1 MRILLVND
9 DGIDAPGIR
18 ALVEQLKDKNEVY
31 VCAPASQRSGYSHG
45 VTYFHGATHVQ
56 PRNIPGAVK
65 AWAVDGTPAD
75 CSYLGIY
82 ELMDEKPDLLI
93 SGINQGQ
100 NMSADI
106 VYSGTIGA
114 ACEGLIGHVPSIAV
128 SWCSFTD
135 TDFTT
140 AAKVTQKAVDFF
152 MNQSVHDYVLSVNV
166 PALPYEEIK
175 GVKWA
180 WPQPCRD
187 FERPLARNYRED
199 GSFDIITT
207 EPISSDV
214 ILSLEGTDLYE
225 VSCGY
230 VTLTPIGLDP
240 SIRSVLFLQKNSE
253 KSFEL

>member
-9 DGIDAPGIR
+9 DGIEAPGIL
-18 ALVEQLKDKNEVY
+18 ALVKQFKVDHEVF

-128 SWCSFTD
+128 SYCSFTD

-140 AAKVTQKAVDFF
+140 AAKVTEKAVAFYMD
-152 MNQSVHDYVLSVNV
+152 QPSCEYVLSVNV
-166 PALPYEEIK
+166 PALPYDEIK

-207 EPISSDV
+207 EPLSPDV
-214 ILSLEGTDLYE
+214 ILPMEGTDLYE

-240 SIRSVLFLQKNSE
+240 SIRSELFPQE
-253 KSFEL
+253 KIRKIFEL

>member
-1 MRILLVND
+1 MKILLVND
-9 DGIDAPGIR
+9 DGINAPGIL
-18 ALVEQLKDKNEVY
+18 ALVKQFAEKHEVY
-31 VCAPASQRSGYSHG
+31 VCAPSSQRSGYSHG

-56 PRNIPGAVK
+56 PVGIAGAVK

-114 ACEGLIGHVPSIAV
+114 ACEGLIAHIPSIAM

-135 TDFTT
+135 TDFSI
-140 AAKVTQKAVDFF
+140 AAKVAEKAVVFF
-152 MNQSVHDYVLSVNV
+152 MEQPDHDYVLSVNV
-166 PALPYEEIK
+166 PALPYEQIK

-180 WPQPCRD
+180 WPQACRD

-199 GSFDIITT
+199 GSFDVVTT
-207 EPISSDV
+207 EPLSADP
-214 ILSLEGTDLYE
+214 ILNQEGTDLYE
-225 VSCGY
+225 VSSGY

-240 SIRSVLFLQKNSE
+240 TIRLDVFSKE
-253 KSFEL
+253 KIRNFF

>member
-1 MRILLVND
+1 MKILLVND
-9 DGIDAPGIR
+9 DGIHAPGIL
-18 ALVEQLKDKNEVY
+18 ALVKQFAEKHEVY
-31 VCAPASQRSGYSHG
+31 VCAPSSQRSGYSHG

-56 PRNIPGAVK
+56 PVSIAGAVK

-114 ACEGLIGHVPSIAV
+114 ACEGLIAHIPSIAM

-135 TDFTT
+135 TDFST
-140 AAKVTQKAVDFF
+140 AARVAEKAVTFF
-152 MNQSVHDYVLSVNV
+152 MKQSVHDYVLSVNV
-166 PALPYEEIK
+166 PALSYDQIK

-187 FERPLARNYRED
+187 FERPLERNYRED
-199 GSFDIITT
+199 GSFDIVTT
-207 EPISSDV
+207 EPLSADP
-214 ILSLEGTDLYE
+214 ILKLEGTDLYE
-225 VSCGY
+225 VSCGF

-240 SIRSVLFLQKNSE
+240 TKHSDLFSEEKIRNF
-253 KSFEL
+253 F

>member
-18 ALVEQLKDKNEVY
+18 ALVEQFKDEHEVY

-56 PRNIPGAVK
+56 SRCIPGAVK

-114 ACEGLIGHVPSIAV
+114 ACEGLIAHVPSIAV

-140 AAKVTQKAVDFF
+140 AAEVTQKAVDFF

-166 PALPYEEIK
+166 PALPYDEIK

-180 WPQPCRD
+180 WPQACRD
-187 FERPLARNYRED
+187 FERPLARRYNED
-199 GSFDIITT
+199 GSFDIVTT
-207 EPISSDV
+207 EP
-214 ILSLEGTDLYE
+214 LSPDPIKEVEGTDLYE
-225 VSCGY
+225 ISRGY

-240 SIRSVLFLQKNSE
+240 SVRSIQFSEEKIRNF
-253 KSFEL
+253 F